1 MGLAFLSNLLVG
13 RDGHDSVVDR
23 PEVAN
28 KTRIG
33 EAQPDLWR
41 RPGPVGRLGAQQLT
55 DGIAD
60 RQQRADDF
68 RRRGREA
75 VAALAQP
82 DCDDNTATVDDESR
96 IARTLSRA
104 RAGQPQASDR
114 SLVRWKSRAWAATLP
129 AGAGAASV
137 SSWSSSL
144 AVTDTGMA
152 AWVASGVLRVQPRAA
167 SWNRPRLNARRLA

>member
-1 MGLAFLSNLLVG
+1 MVLAFLSNLLVG
-13 RDGHDSVVDR
+13 RDGHDRVVDR

-41 RPGPVGRLGAQQLT
+41 RPWPVGCLGAQQLT

-68 RRRGREA
+68 RRRGRDA
-75 VAALAQP
+75 VAALALA
-82 DCDDNTATVDDESR
+82 DCDDNTASVDDEGR

-104 RAGQPQASDR
+104 RAGQPRASDR
-114 SLVRWKSRAWAATLP
+114 SPARWKLRASAATLRS
-129 AGAGAASV
+129 AA
-137 SSWSSSL
+137 
-144 AVTDTGMA
+144 
-152 AWVASGVLRVQPRAA
+152 
-167 SWNRPRLNARRLA
+167 ARRRHFRGRRRHRR